1 MDTVEDEIR
10 AQGEEIFR
18 LMEAGAPSVFDR
30 KRWAGKLMELAMSDP
45 ELKVRIFRFVDVLP
59 ALATPEQ
66 IAGHLREYFLD
77 EATRFPPLL
86 KRLLAGVESGRTA
99 RIAAA
104 LVRRNIISFS
114 RTFIAG
120 ETPAEALRALKDLW
134 RAGNGVTV
142 DILGEAALSE
152 QEARGYFNLYLELI
166 ETLARKMAGWP
177 THDAARERR
186 FPRLN
191 VSVKVSSLF
200 SRIGPVNHEESVA
213 MVKDRLRP
221 ILRAAREAGGFVNL
235 DMETY
240 SLKNITIDV
249 FTELLDEDEFRTWE
263 GAGIA
268 LQAYLKD
275 TRDDLQRLIAWAGKR
290 GRRITVR
297 LVKGAYWEYET
308 ITARQ
313 RGWPS
318 PVFATKGHT
327 DWNFERCAELLLA
340 NSSTVTP
347 AIATHNVRSLAAAM
361 VAARRH
367 GLTAD
372 AFEFQMLFG
381 MAEPVKRAV
390 SRMGYAI
397 REYAPVGALIPGMAY
412 LVRRLLENTSNEGFL
427 RRTFVDNAGRDL
439 LLAAPEA
446 PPVETALLIRHEL
459 NLNAVRAE
467 PVEAQESIHISASS
481 MLTDSWIKRAGSIV
495 ETAPGETAPATPEGI
510 APFVNEPLLD
520 FSRKESRTSCR
531 AAIEKVR
538 GELGQRYPAVIG
550 GRKKH
555 GEDWI
560 VSVNPA
566 RTTEVIGEVAAVSRE
581 DVEQALA
588 AARSAHASWSGKPPG
603 ERAALLF
610 RAAQIARGRRMEL
623 LAWQVFETGKS
634 WAEADADVAEAI
646 DYLEYYGR
654 EMLRL
659 GVPLKV
665 GDVPGEDNRYF
676 YQARGVALVIAPW
689 NFPLAISAGMTAAAL
704 VAGNTVLYKPSSL
717 SPVNGWQLFALLQE
731 AGVPDGVLNYIPGR
745 GEAVGG
751 WLAEHPD
758 LDLIAFTG
766 SREVGLELIERAAR
780 RTPGARSVKRVIAEM
795 GGKNAVIVDADA
807 DLDQAVAGVLQS
819 AFSYQG
825 QKCSACSRVIVL
837 AGCYERFL
845 ERLTEAVRGIKV
857 GPPKDPACFM
867 GPLIEPR
874 ARERVERY
882 IALAAAEG
890 RIAVRGVAPTGECY
904 VAPVVVTDLP
914 STSAVLRDEIFGP
927 LLAVI
932 RAKDMAEALAIAN
945 DSDYALTGGL
955 FSRSPSN
962 IQQVARKFGVGNLYI
977 NRAITGAVVGRQ
989 PFGGFRMSGVGSKA
1003 GGPDYLVQFLEPRVV
1018 TENTMRRGFA
1028 PDVLS

>member
-1 MDTVEDEIR
+1 MATIEDEIR

-18 LMEAGAPSVFDR
+18 LMEAGVPAVFDR
-30 KRWAGKLMELAMSDP
+30 KRWAGMLMNLAMSDP

-66 IAGHLREYFLD
+66 ITGHLREYFLD
-77 EATRFPPLL
+77 EASRFPPLL
-86 KRLLAGVESGRTA
+86 KRLLAGAGSGR
-99 RIAAA
+99 AAA
-104 LVRRNIISFS
+104 ITAGLVRRNIVSFS
-114 RTFIAG
+114 HAFIAG
-120 ETPAEALRALKDLW
+120 ETPAEALPVLENLW
-134 RAGNGVTV
+134 HAGNGVTV

-152 QEARGYFNLYLELI
+152 PEAQGYLQLYLDLI
-166 ETLARKMAGWP
+166 ATLAREMAAWP
-177 THDAARERR
+177 AHDAARERR

-200 SRIGPVNHEESVA
+200 SRIGPVNYEESVA
-213 MVKDRLRP
+213 MVKERLRP
-221 ILRAAREAGGFVNL
+221 ILRAARDAEAFVNL

-240 SLKNITIDV
+240 SLKNITLDV
-249 FTELLDEDEFRTWE
+249 YTELLDEEEFKAWE

-268 LQAYLKD
+268 VQAYLKE
-275 TRDDLQRLIAWAGKR
+275 TWDDLRRLIAWAKGR
-290 GRRITVR
+290 GRHITVR

-308 ITARQ
+308 VTARQ
-313 RGWPS
+313 KGWPL
-318 PVFATKGHT
+318 PVYGSKGHT

-340 NSSTVTP
+340 NSATVTP
-347 AIATHNVRSLAAAM
+347 ALATHNVRSLAAAM
-361 VAARRH
+361 VSARRH
-367 GLTAD
+367 GVATD

-390 SRMGYAI
+390 SQMGYAI

-427 RRTFVDNAGRDL
+427 RKTFVDNAERDL
-439 LLAAPEA
+439 LLAAPE
-446 PPVETALLIRHEL
+446 P
-459 NLNAVRAE
+459 
-467 PVEAQESIHISASS
+467 
-481 MLTDSWIKRAGSIV
+481 W
-495 ETAPGETAPATPEGI
+495 PGEPAPAMPEGI
-510 APFVNEPLLD
+510 GPFINEPPLD
-520 FSRKESRTSCR
+520 FSRSESRAACCT
-531 AAIEKVR
+531 AIEKVR
-538 GELGQRYPAVIG
+538 SLLGQQYPAVIG
-550 GRKKH
+550 GLEKR
-555 GEDWI
+555 GEDRI
-560 VSVNPA
+560 VSLNPA
-566 RTTEVIGEVAAVSRE
+566 RPTEVIGEVTAVNRE
-581 DVEQALA
+581 DVEEALA
-588 AARSAHASWSGKPPG
+588 AARSAQPAWSGTTSG

-634 WAEADADVAEAI
+634 RAEADADVAEAI

-654 EMLRL
+654 EMQRL
-659 GVPLKV
+659 GAPFKV
-665 GDVPGEDNRYF
+665 GDAPGEDNRYF

-689 NFPLAISAGMTAAAL
+689 NFPLAISTGMTAAAL

-717 SPVNGWQLFALLQE
+717 SPVNGWQLFALLRE
-731 AGVPDGVLNYIPGR
+731 AGMPDGVVNFIPGR

-751 WLAEHPD
+751 WLAEHPG

-766 SREVGLELIERAAR
+766 SREVGLQLVERAGR
-780 RTPGARSVKRVIAEM
+780 RIPGARTVKRVIAEM

-819 AFSYQG
+819 AFGYQG

-845 ERLTEAVRGIKV
+845 ERLTEAVGGIKV
-857 GPPKDPACFM
+857 GPPEDPACFM
-867 GPLIEPR
+867 GPLIEPK

-890 RIAVRGVAPTGECY
+890 RIAVRGEAPAESCY
-904 VAPVVVTDLP
+904 VPPVIVTDLP
-914 STSAVLRDEIFGP
+914 STSAVLREEIFGP

-932 RAKDMAEALAIAN
+932 RAENFAEALAIAN

-955 FSRSPSN
+955 YSRSPAN
-962 IQQVARKFGVGNLYI
+962 IQEAARKFAVGNLYI
-977 NRAITGAVVGRQ
+977 NRPITGAVVGRQ

-1003 GGPDYLVQFLEPRVV
+1003 GGPDYLLQFVEPRVV
-1018 TENTMRRGFA
+1018 TENTMRRGFS

>member
-1 MDTVEDEIR
+1 MGTVEDEIR

-18 LMEAGAPSVFDR
+18 LMEAGTPSVFDR
-30 KRWAGKLMELAMSDP
+30 KRWAGKLMGLAMSDP
-45 ELKVRIFRFVDVLP
+45 GLKVRLFRFVDVLP

-66 IAGHLREYFLD
+66 IVAHIREYFLD
-77 EATRFPPLL
+77 EGNNVPPLL
-86 KRLLAGVESGRTA
+86 KRLLAGVESGPA
-99 RIAAA
+99 GAIAAS
-104 LVRRNIISFS
+104 LVRRNIVSFS

-120 ETPAEALRALKDLW
+120 ETTAEALPVLEKLW
-134 RAGNGVTV
+134 REGHGVSI

-152 QEARGYFNLYLELI
+152 KEAREYFDLYLELI
-166 ETLARKMAGWP
+166 ATLAREMAAWSI
-177 THDAARERR
+177 HDAAWERR

-191 VSVKVSSLF
+191 ISVKVSSLF
-200 SRIGPVNHEESVA
+200 SRIGPVNYEESVA
-213 MVKDRLRP
+213 MVKERLRP

-240 SLKNITIDV
+240 SLKNITLDV
-249 FTELLDEDEFRTWE
+249 FTELLDEEEFRGWE

-275 TRDDLQRLIAWAGKR
+275 TWDDLQRLIGWAGSR

-308 ITARQ
+308 VTARQ
-313 RGWPS
+313 KGWPV
-318 PVFATKGHT
+318 PVFGTKSHT

-367 GLTAD
+367 GVAAHD
-372 AFEFQMLFG
+372 FEFQMLFG

-390 SRMGYAI
+390 SRMGYMI

-439 LLAAPEA
+439 LLAAPE
-446 PPVETALLIRHEL
+446 PCPVETTPG
-459 NLNAVRAE
+459 E
-467 PVEAQESIHISASS
+467 PV
-481 MLTDSWIKRAGSIV
+481 
-495 ETAPGETAPATPEGI
+495 PGETAPATPEGI

-520 FSRKESRTSCR
+520 FSQRECRARCR

-550 GRKKH
+550 GRKIE
-555 GEDWI
+555 GESRI

-566 RTTEVIGEVAAVSRE
+566 RPSEVIGEVAAVGRK
-581 DVEQALA
+581 DVEEALA
-588 AARSAHASWSGKPPG
+588 AARSAQRAWGAKSAG
-603 ERAALLF
+603 ERASFLF
-610 RAAQIARGRRMEL
+610 RAAEIARGRRTEL

-654 EMLRL
+654 EMLRF
-659 GVPLKV
+659 GVPHKV

-676 YQARGVALVIAPW
+676 YQPRGVALVIAPW

-704 VAGNTVLYKPSSL
+704 VAGNAVLYKPSSL

-731 AGVPDGVLNYIPGR
+731 AGVPDGVLNYIPGS

-751 WLAEHPD
+751 WLAEHPEI
-758 LDLIAFTG
+758 DLIAFTG
-766 SREVGLELIERAAR
+766 SREVGLELVERAAR
-780 RTPGARSVKRVIAEM
+780 RVPGAHSVKRVIAEM

-807 DLDQAVAGVLQS
+807 DLDQAVAGVLLS
-819 AFSYQG
+819 AFGYQG

-845 ERLTEAVRGIKV
+845 ERLTEAVKGIRV
-857 GPPKDPACFM
+857 GPPEDPACFM

-874 ARERVERY
+874 AKDRVERY

-890 RIAVRGVAPTGECY
+890 RIAVRGDAPAEGCY

-932 RAKDMAEALAIAN
+932 RAEDMAEALAIAN

-962 IQQVARKFGVGNLYI
+962 IQQVAREFAVGNLYI
-977 NRAITGAVVGRQ
+977 NRGITGAVVGRQ

-1003 GGPDYLVQFLEPRVV
+1003 GGPDYLLQFLEPRVV